1 MIYRFSHRKRREQ
14 KRHSTVFLL
23 CCLFLFSITSLL
35 VSNGPCAASSVQGV
49 AEVLFCSE
57 HLFVLPEK
65 EVWLFSQDS
74 LVCASFSPFK
84 AGVGQEIPDWSS
96 GGPLDSYEDTSMLS
110 YLGLDYIR
118 TNINPSVTPT
128 VVIFDQLVDYT
139 HPALKPV
146 VDMVVTIDNNGDY
159 KDYHKAQLNYMDPYN
174 ISDPLYAY
182 LHHQN
187 FYGHGTHVAGIVHQ
201 IAPNASIISV
211 AHKSLPPWGYNTVVH
226 AFLDWLDGA
235 KDSYGSLIVSISEG
249 WNSDQL
255 DIPGISSKFRALAA
269 SGKVLFVLAAGNEAA
284 NEPTNGDLIY
294 PAELANDWHRQEPFR
309 DERYCVADKVD
320 IDGGPI
326 YANGILSVSSVY
338 DEGVNTGKRKDS
350 YVYDKDADGDLQLM
364 APGFDILSTFPVN
377 NSINPDRTYSA
388 VMSGTSMATPI
399 VAGIAALYS
408 SLYLQISTFA
418 VERDLLQTAHYDAN
432 VPYDPTIEVE
442 RIELQKRYGLGMIN
456 PFELFGFESLDR
468 DNDGLFDTLELY
480 KYHTN
485 PRTADSDNDGLTDKE
500 EVLLWQDGF
509 QTDPNNPDS
518 DSDGLLDGE
527 EFSYGCNPL
536 TPDTDGDGLTDYC
549 EITSSNTD
557 PTKVDTDAD
566 SLTDYDEC
574 EVYSTNPLLKDTD
587 GDNWED
593 AYELFTTG
601 TSPIKSDTD
610 ADGLLDSSEFSIWRS
625 LGYSY
630 STSYSYCLKKD
641 VDNDGLSDGYE
652 YNHGLKPD
660 DSDTDNDGM
669 PDGYEVAHG
678 LNPKVNDAN
687 LDKDGD
693 GLTNHYEYQLG
704 TEPDNSDTDG
714 DGYSDSWELA
724 NGYNPLDATSKPG
737 GIGFW

>member
-1 MIYRFSHRKRREQ
+1 M
-14 KRHSTVFLL
+14 
-23 CCLFLFSITSLL
+23 
-35 VSNGPCAASSVQGV
+35 SNGPDALSSVQNI
-49 AEVLFCSE
+49 AEASSSETLFLIAE
-57 HLFVLPEK
+57 KQGLF
-65 EVWLFSQDS
+65 
-74 LVCASFSPFK
+74 FSPFK
-84 AGVGQEIPDWSS
+84 ASVGQEIPDWFP

-118 TNINPSVTPT
+118 ANIDSVVTPT
-128 VVIFDQLVDYT
+128 VVIFDQLVDFT
-139 HPALKPV
+139 HPALKDV
-146 VDMVVTIDNNGDY
+146 VDMVVTIDNNGNVVPYAKSYLETINPYED
-159 KDYHKAQLNYMDPYN
+159 DSLNPYLN
-174 ISDPLYAY
+174 HST
-182 LHHQN
+182 

-201 IAPNASIISV
+201 VAPNASIISV
-211 AHKSLPPWGYNTVVH
+211 AHKPLPPWGYNTVVN
-226 AFLDWLDGA
+226 AFLDWLDDA

-255 DIPGISSKFRALAA
+255 DIPAISSKFRALAA

-294 PAELANDWHRQEPFR
+294 PAVLADDWQREEPFR

-320 IDGGPI
+320 TDGGPI

-338 DEGVNTGKRKDS
+338 DEGGNTGLREDS

-364 APGFDILSTFPVN
+364 APGFDILSTFPVK

-432 VPYDPTIEVE
+432 VPYDSTIEVE

-500 EVLLWQDGF
+500 EVLLGQDGF

-536 TPDTDGDGLTDYC
+536 ITDTDGDGLTDYY

-557 PTKVDTDAD
+557 PSKVDTDAD

-610 ADGLLDSSEFSIWRS
+610 ADGLLDSSEFSFWRS

-693 GLTNHYEYQLG
+693 GLTNLYEYQLG
-704 TEPDNSDTDG
+704 TKPDNSDTDG
-714 DGYSDSWELA
+714 DGYSDGWELA

-737 GIGFW
+737 DFGFW